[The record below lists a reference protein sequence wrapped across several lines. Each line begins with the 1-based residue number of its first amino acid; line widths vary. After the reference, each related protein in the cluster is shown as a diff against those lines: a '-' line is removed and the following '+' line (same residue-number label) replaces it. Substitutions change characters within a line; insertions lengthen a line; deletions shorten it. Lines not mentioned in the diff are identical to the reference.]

1 MVRRKM
7 HHLGAFFLFVKN
19 TQNICKYQKNVVPLQ
34 QISQMRETKTNYLNN

>member
-1 MVRRKM
+1 MVRRKCTEM
-7 HHLGAFFLFVKN
+7 VHFLLFVKN